1 MEKEIEDPSA
11 GGPSTDGPSKDGGK
25 KQLLLRLSPT
35 LWKELAAWAED
46 DFRSINGQIEYLL
59 TECVRERKRRGK

>member
-11 GGPSTDGPSKDGGK
+11 GGTSTDGPSKDGGK

-59 TECVRERKRRGK
+59 TECVRERKRGGK